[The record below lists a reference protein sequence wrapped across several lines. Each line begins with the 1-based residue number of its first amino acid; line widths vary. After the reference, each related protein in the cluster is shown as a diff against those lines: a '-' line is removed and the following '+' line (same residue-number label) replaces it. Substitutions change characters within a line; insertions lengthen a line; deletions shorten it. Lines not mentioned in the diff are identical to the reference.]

1 MLLKPNR
8 KETKMTTTSKV
19 TAFLAALASIAL
31 MASKLALACDAPGT
45 PNNEAVVAIGHGTLH
60 YFFDNTARVSKTSRP
75 GDPLKMRMYFDI
87 NMKERGGADEWT
99 YIENDGPHALEYQE
113 KMEYTIA
120 VQQTRH
126 INPANFNAQHV
137 DRPLQPNKTYCF
149 RVWARTEG
157 GCRSDSSSS
166 WTCGTV
172 QP

>member
-1 MLLKPNR
+1 MVNVKSGVAVFLL
-8 KETKMTTTSKV
+8 SAASAAV
-19 TAFLAALASIAL
+19 TLSGIAF
-31 MASKLALACDAPGT
+31 ACDAPGT
-45 PNNEAVVAIGHGTLH
+45 PNNEAVAAIGHKILH
-60 YFFDNTARVSKTSRP
+60 YFFDNTARVSPTSRP

-87 NMKERGGADEWT
+87 NIKERGAPDDQQWT
-99 YIENDGPHALEYQE
+99 YIENDGPHPLGYKE
-113 KMEYTIA
+113 KMEFTVA

-126 INPANFNAQHV
+126 INPANFSAQHV

-166 WTCGTV
+166 WKCGTV